1 MSASNPS
8 SAACTIDPASTFAG
22 FLRAVRRTP
31 TAIALSYGARNWSY
45 DELLAAALAGAQ
57 RLQGMGVTAGDRV
70 AAFAKNSD
78 CYVIAWLATQA
89 IKAVHVPL
97 NFRLR
102 SHEAAHILGHSGSKV
117 LLFGEEF
124 QQLAIQASSGLQLQC
139 AAIDEFAQVARSR
152 PRFVSNEGE
161 GAPARAQ
168 IAYTSGTESTPKG
181 AVLTDAGLVYEYMSC
196 IHVGEYQS
204 GDVVIHALP
213 LYHCAQM
220 HCFLMP
226 HLFVGSRNVILDQ
239 ADPEQMIDAI
249 ERNGATSLFA
259 PPTVW
264 IALLNHPSFA
274 EEKLASLR
282 KAFYGAS
289 IMPNEVL
296 QSLRTALPWVRL
308 WNYYGQTEIG
318 PLATALRPEEIDARP
333 TSAGRPVLFVET
345 RIVDDDM
352 NDVPSGTVGE
362 VVHRSPQLLVEYFGD
377 PQRTDAAFHG
387 GWFRSGDLGVMDS
400 EGYLSIV
407 DRKKD
412 MIKSGGEN
420 VSSREVEEVI
430 FEHTG
435 VAEAAVVGVPHPRW
449 IEAVTA
455 VIVLRPNART
465 GADEIIRW
473 CAQRLSPY
481 KCPKAV
487 HFTRELPRS
496 PSGKILKRQLRD
508 ELANGRLD

>member
-1 MSASNPS
+1 MSASNLSGDPY
-8 SAACTIDPASTFAG
+8 TIDPASTFAG

-31 TAIALSYGARNWSY
+31 TALALSYRERNWSY
-45 DELLAAALAGAQ
+45 DDLLAAALAGAE
-57 RLQGMGVTAGDRV
+57 RLKGMGVNAGDRV

-102 SHEAAHILGHSGSKV
+102 PNEVAHILKHSGSKV

-124 QQLAIQASSGLQLQC
+124 QELSIQASSGLQLQC
-139 AAIDEFAQVARSR
+139 AAICEFSQVAPSR
-152 PRFVSNEGE
+152 PRVVSTEVE

-181 AVLTDAGLVYEYMSC
+181 AVLTDTGLVYEYMSC
-196 IHVGEYQS
+196 IHVGEYNS
-204 GDVVIHALP
+204 GDIVVHALP

-239 ADPEQMIDAI
+239 ADPQLMIDTI
-249 ERNGATSLFA
+249 ERYAATSLFA

-264 IALLNHPSFA
+264 IALMNHPSFA
-274 EEKLASLR
+274 IKKVASLR

-289 IMPNEVL
+289 IMPKEVL
-296 QSLRTALPWVRL
+296 QSLRASLPWVRM

-362 VVHRSPQLLVEYFGD
+362 VVHRSPQLLQEYFDD
-377 PQRTDAAFHG
+377 PQRTNAAFHA
-387 GWFRSGDLGVMDS
+387 GWFKSGDLGVMDS

-430 FEHTG
+430 FEHAG
-435 VAEAAVVGVPHPRW
+435 VAEAAVVGVSHPRW

-455 VIVLRPNART
+455 VIVLRPNAQT
-465 GADEIIRW
+465 SADEIIRW
-473 CAQRLSPY
+473 CAERLSPY

-508 ELANGRLD
+508 DLANGRLN